1 MARVSPPVLCSPSF
15 SLQQALPTPSPF
27 TNSLASSGG
36 WRSSQPTGHLS
47 NILLRFFAFLFSVV
61 SSLSLFAPVPH
72 NSILHYHEFRYCL
85 SISILASVYSALQLL
100 KGIHD
105 IAFRGRYI
113 SDNIC
118 DYITF
123 FMDQHVTVDGIP
135 SDIIFISI
143 GALHRT
149 NLKDHSQENCHY
161 IGYHVSRCFS
171 CHSGLRSHIRLQALQ
186 EDHLVIKLHN

>member
-36 WRSSQPTGHLS
+36 WRSLQPTGHLS

-123 FMDQHVTVDGIP
+123 FMDQLMAYLLISSSSASAP
-135 SDIIFISI
+135 SI
-143 GALHRT
+143 GQILRITLKKIAITSVIMSVAAFLVTAACALI
-149 NLKDHSQENCHY
+149 S
-161 IGYHVSRCFS
+161 GY
-171 CHSGLRSHIRLQALQ
+171 RLCKR
-186 EDHLVIKLHN
+186 IIW